1 MKWLLDTN
9 VVSEATR
16 DRPNRNVI
24 NWIAAEAPENLAIS
38 VVTLAELL
46 DGAESNLNE
55 MRRRKLTSW
64 IEAEV
69 SRAFRD
75 RTLPLT
81 PDILIEWLRL
91 GRRLRAAG
99 RSREAADLLIASTAR
114 VHSLALVS
122 RNVRDFADTGI
133 VVYDPWSGKTQV
145 MDAI

>member
-1 MKWLLDTN
+1 VKWLLDTN